1 MAFDLAA
8 WAVLFAAAS
17 IVGRGAL
24 SLLRADDIRL
34 GDRLVL
40 GAWIGIIVI
49 AVGLLAVSVFS
60 PLTPAMS
67 SIVCAGLVSL
77 GILGTAVARRA
88 ARAPADGTGAR
99 AIPRRAVAVGVAA
112 LAVGSAALASDPVT
126 LYDALVYHVGVIKWL
141 HEAGTVP
148 GVALIHN
155 RLGHV
160 SSWFTL
166 AAAFDAGPAVN
177 RAANVP
183 LGFAL
188 MLAGAQTALA
198 VARIAGNR
206 AIVADWFLAIGSAAL
221 VWAVVAGNAA
231 SPSPDVATN
240 VLILIA
246 AWAVLIV
253 SPDPTSFRRRLVP
266 FVLALG
272 ACSMK
277 LFGLPAVLATGCYAV
292 FAAAHEERD
301 RPYVRRTLVCAVLA
315 TIIAGPFIVANIV
328 ASGCPAYP
336 SPIGCLDVPWSV
348 GAARA
353 ADYAEYVRDVA
364 RWDIRGETS
373 VGASISW
380 AVSWILKHP
389 VIALLALLSP
399 VLVIRQLRQMAGAT
413 GDGQAP
419 VRVSG
424 VRAVGA
430 FALLGVAFA
439 AWQAPAPRFLYAF
452 VTIVPALSVALAL
465 QPRMTTARA
474 RSVTPERAGL
484 AFVTASV
491 AVGFLYALASQKVN
505 VRSAVVNGARVSPV
519 ILSDLVL
526 PAEPELPARLFRW
539 RVNDLEVL
547 TPVPR
552 PVADTLGYHSAIGL
566 NTSFEKCSTA
576 PLPCTPYLPGVDV
589 RLRRPDRGVSG
600 GFVREQRPD
609 LAGRAPS
616 CVGEFAV
623 ITPLRLQ
630 PPQAASAS
638 EHSRCG
644 DDRR

>member
-24 SLLRADDIRL
+24 SLLRADDIRA

-40 GAWIGIIVI
+40 GAWIGIIII
-49 AVGLLAVSVFS
+49 AVALLAVSLFS
-60 PLTPAMS
+60 PLTPAVS
-67 SIVCAGLVSL
+67 SISAAVLVA
-77 GILGTAVARRA
+77 LGTLVTKRTPPA
-88 ARAPADGTGAR
+88 ALATTRLPM
-99 AIPRRAVAVGVAA
+99 IPRRELVLGLAA
-112 LAVGSAALASDPVT
+112 LAVGSAALASDRVT
-126 LYDALVYHVGVIKWL
+126 LYDSLVYHVGVIKWL
-141 HEAGTVP
+141 REAGTVP

-177 RAANVP
+177 RTANVP

-188 MLAGAQTALA
+188 MLTGAQSALA
-198 VARIAGNR
+198 AARIAANR
-206 AIVADWFLAIGSAAL
+206 SVVADWFLAIGSAAL
-221 VWAVVAGNAA
+221 IWAVVAGNAA

-246 AWAVLIV
+246 AWAVLVV

-266 FVLALG
+266 FVIALG

-277 LFGLPAVLATGCYAV
+277 LFGVPAVLATGCYAV
-292 FAAAHEERD
+292 FAAPDERPG
-301 RPYVRRTLVCAVLA
+301 RPFVRRAVVCTGLA
-315 TIIAGPFIVANIV
+315 AILAGPFIVANLI

-336 SPIGCLDVPWSV
+336 STIGCVDVPWSV
-348 GAARA
+348 GASRA
-353 ADYAEYVRDVA
+353 ADYAAYVRDVA

-373 VGASISW
+373 TGGSISW
-380 AVSWILKHP
+380 IISWILKHP
-389 VIALLALLSP
+389 VISLLAVLSP
-399 VLVIRQLRQMAGAT
+399 ILVFRQLRRMAGVF
-413 GDGQAP
+413 GGEQAP

-424 VRAVGA
+424 VRAAGA
-430 FALLGVAFA
+430 FALLGVVFA

-452 VTIVPALSVALAL
+452 VTIVPALSIALAL
-465 QPRMTTARA
+465 HSRVTGAQARHATPR
-474 RSVTPERAGL
+474 RAGL
-484 AFVTASV
+484 TFVAASV
-491 AVGFLYALASQKVN
+491 VVGFLYALASQKLN

-519 ILSDLVL
+519 ALTDLVW
-526 PAEPELPARLFRW
+526 PAAPELPARLYRW
-539 RVNDLEVL
+539 RVNDVEVL

-552 PVADTLGYHSAIGL
+552 PVADTLDYHSAIGL

-589 RLRRPDRGVSG
+589 RLRRPERGLSG
-600 GFVREQRPD
+600 GFVRDQQPD

-616 CVGEFAV
+616 CVGELDLTMSIRSPATQV
-623 ITPLRLQ
+623 APVTD
-630 PPQAASAS
+630 
-638 EHSRCG
+638 HSRCG
-644 DDRR
+644 DEGR

>member
-8 WAVLFAAAS
+8 WAILFAAAS

-24 SLLRADDIRL
+24 SLLRADDIRV
-34 GDRLVL
+34 GDRLIL
-40 GAWIGIIVI
+40 GAWVGIIVI
-49 AVGLLAVSVFS
+49 AVALLAVSLFS
-60 PLTPAMS
+60 ALTPVTS
-67 SIVCAGLVSL
+67 STV
-77 GILGTAVARRA
+77 AVALVALGAAVPRRA
-88 ARAPADGTGAR
+88 PPEPTAMPSWR
-99 AIPRRAVAVGVAA
+99 AIPRGAIA
-112 LAVGSAALASDPVT
+112 LGLASLAIGSAALASDPVT
-126 LYDALVYHVGVIKWL
+126 LYDSLVYHVGVIRWL
-141 HEAGTVP
+141 REAGTVP
-148 GVALIHN
+148 GMALIHN

-198 VARIAGNR
+198 AARIAANR
-206 AIVADWFLAIGSAAL
+206 AVVADWFLAIGSAAL
-221 VWAVVAGNAA
+221 IWAVVANNAA

-240 VLILIA
+240 ALIVIA

-266 FVLALG
+266 FVVALG

-277 LFGLPAVLATGCYAV
+277 LFGIPAVLATACYAV
-292 FAAAHEERD
+292 LAAPHEEQG
-301 RPYVRRTLVCAVLA
+301 RPYVRRSIVCAGIA
-315 TIIAGPFIVANIV
+315 GIIAGPFIVANLV

-336 SPIGCLDVPWSV
+336 SPVGCLDVPWSP
-348 GAARA
+348 GASRA
-353 ADYAEYVRDVA
+353 ADYAAYVRDVA
-364 RWDIRGETS
+364 RWEVRGETS
-373 VGASISW
+373 PGASISW
-380 AVSWILKHP
+380 IIAWILKHP
-389 VIALLALLSP
+389 LISLLAVLSP
-399 VLVIRQLRQMAGAT
+399 VLVIGQLGRVARMRGDEPAT
-413 GDGQAP
+413 

-452 VTIVPALSVALAL
+452 VIIVPALSIALAM
-465 QPRMTTARA
+465 QSRTTAA
-474 RSVTPERAGL
+474 RTGHASPHRTGL

-491 AVGFLYALASQKVN
+491 VVGLLYALASQKLN
-505 VRSAVVNGARVSPV
+505 VRSALVSGARVWPT
-519 ILSDLVL
+519 L
-526 PAEPELPARLFRW
+526 PADLLWPAAPELPARLFRW
-539 RVNDLEVL
+539 RVNDVEVL

-552 PVADTLGYHSAIGL
+552 PVADTLDYHSAIGL

-589 RLRRPDRGVSG
+589 RLRRPERGLSA
-600 GFVREQRPD
+600 GFVRDQRPD
-609 LAGRAPS
+609 LAGRAAN
-616 CVGEFAV
+616 CVGE
-623 ITPLRLQ
+623 LDL
-630 PPQAASAS
+630 AASFHLPATGAAPVAD
-638 EHSRCG
+638 HSRCG
-644 DDRR
+644 DDGR

>member
-17 IVGRGAL
+17 IVGGGVL
-24 SLLRADDIRL
+24 SLLHADDVRV

-40 GAWIGIIVI
+40 GAWIGIIVV
-49 AVGLLAVSVFS
+49 AVALLAASLFS
-60 PLTPAMS
+60 ALTPVVS
-67 SIVCAGLVSL
+67 SIVVVSLVALGAAVTKRSPPQPPATPSGPAISRRVIAAGLA
-77 GILGTAVARRA
+77 T
-88 ARAPADGTGAR
+88 
-99 AIPRRAVAVGVAA
+99 

-166 AAAFDAGPAVN
+166 AAAFDAGPAVD

-183 LGFAL
+183 MGFAL
-188 MLAGAQTALA
+188 MLAGAQTAVA
-198 VARIAGNR
+198 VARIAARR
-206 AIVADWFLAIGSAAL
+206 AVVADWFLAIGSAAL
-221 VWAVVAGNAA
+221 IWAVVGSNAA

-246 AWAVLIV
+246 AWSVLIV

-266 FVLALG
+266 FVVALG

-277 LFGLPAVLATGCYAV
+277 LFGVPAVVATGCYAV
-292 FAAAHEERD
+292 LAAPHEAPG
-301 RPYVRRTLVCAVLA
+301 RPYVRRTLVCAGLA
-315 TIIAGPFIVANIV
+315 AIIAGPFILANLV
-328 ASGCPAYP
+328 VSGCPAYP
-336 SPIGCLDVPWSV
+336 SPVGCLDVPWSV
-348 GAARA
+348 GASGA
-353 ADYAEYVRDVA
+353 ADYAMYVRDVA

-373 VGASISW
+373 TGASISW
-380 AVSWILKHP
+380 VVSWILKHP
-389 VIALLALLSP
+389 LISLLAVMSP
-399 VLVIRQLRQMAGAT
+399 VLMTQQIRRMGGIR
-413 GDGQAP
+413 GDGPPAP

-452 VTIVPALSVALAL
+452 VTIVPALSIALTMQRAVA
-465 QPRMTTARA
+465 ARIDHP
-474 RSVTPERAGL
+474 SPHRAGL
-484 AFVTASV
+484 GFVTASV
-491 AVGFLYALASQKVN
+491 VVAFLYALASQKLN
-505 VRSAVVNGARVSPV
+505 VRSALVGGSRGSPIV
-519 ILSDLVL
+519 ASDLLL
-526 PAEPELPARLFRW
+526 PAAPELPGRLFRW
-539 RVNDLEVL
+539 RVNDVEIL

-552 PVADTLGYHSAIGL
+552 PVADTLDYHSAIGL

-589 RLRRPDRGVSG
+589 RLRRPERGLSG
-600 GFVREQRPD
+600 GFVRDQQPD

-616 CVGEFAV
+616 CVGE
-623 ITPLRLQ
+623 LDL
-630 PPQAASAS
+630 AASFRLPAPPVAPATD
-638 EHSRCG
+638 HSRCG

>member
-24 SLLRADDIRL
+24 SLLHADDIRI

-40 GAWIGIIVI
+40 GAWIGLIVI
-49 AVGLLAVSVFS
+49 AVTLLAVSVFS
-60 PLTPAMS
+60 PLTP
-67 SIVCAGLVSL
+67 VVSL
-77 GILGTAVARRA
+77 TVGAALVALGSLVPGRAVPTVTVPGRL
-88 ARAPADGTGAR
+88 PT
-99 AIPRRAVAVGVAA
+99 IPRRAVAVGLTA
-112 LAVGSAALASDPVT
+112 LAVGSAALTSDPVT

-141 HEAGTVP
+141 HEVGTVP

-166 AAAFDAGPAVN
+166 AAAFDAGRAAN

-188 MLAGAQTALA
+188 LLAGAQAALA
-198 VARIAGNR
+198 MGRIAASR
-206 AIVADWFLAIGSAAL
+206 AVVADWFLAIGSAAL
-221 VWAVVAGNAA
+221 IWAVVASNAA

-240 VLILIA
+240 ALILIA

-253 SPDPTSFRRRLVP
+253 SPDPTWFRRRLVP
-266 FVLALG
+266 FIVALG

-292 FAAAHEERD
+292 LAAPREGPG
-301 RPYVRRTLVCAVLA
+301 RPYVRRVLVCAGLSVV
-315 TIIAGPFIVANIV
+315 IAGPFIAANIV
-328 ASGCPAYP
+328 TSGCPAYP

-348 GAARA
+348 GAPLA
-353 ADYAEYVRDVA
+353 ADYAAYVREVA

-373 VGASISW
+373 AGGSISW
-380 AVSWILKHP
+380 IVAWILKHP
-389 VIALLALLSP
+389 VISLLALLSP
-399 VLVIRQLRQMAGAT
+399 VLVIRQLRRMARAN

-452 VTIVPALSVALAL
+452 VTIVPALSIALVM
-465 QPRMTTARA
+465 QSRTTA
-474 RSVTPERAGL
+474 VRAGDTSRL
-484 AFVTASV
+484 RAGRAFVAASV
-491 AVGFLYALASQKVN
+491 VVGLMYALASQKLN
-505 VRSAVVNGARVSPV
+505 VRSMLVSGGRVSPFT
-519 ILSDLVL
+519 LTDLVW
-526 PAEPELPARLFRW
+526 PAPPELPSRLFRW
-539 RVNDLEVL
+539 RVNDIDVL
-547 TPVPR
+547 TAVPR
-552 PVADTLGYHSAIGL
+552 PIADTLDYHSAIGL

-576 PLPCTPYLPGVDV
+576 PLPCTPYLPGIDV
-589 RLRRPDRGVSG
+589 RLRRPERGLSG
-600 GFVREQRPD
+600 GFVRDQHPD
-609 LAGRAPS
+609 LARRPAS
-616 CVGEFAV
+616 CVGEMELTTSF
-623 ITPLRLQ
+623 RL
-630 PPQAASAS
+630 PPAQAARVAD
-638 EHSRCG
+638 HSRCG
-644 DDRR
+644 DDSR

>member
-24 SLLRADDIRL
+24 SLLHADDIRV

-40 GAWIGIIVI
+40 GAWIGIIVL
-49 AVGLLAVSVFS
+49 AVALLAASLFS
-60 PLTPAMS
+60 ALTPVVS
-67 SIVCAGLVSL
+67 SIVAVSL
-77 GILGTAVARRA
+77 GALGMAVTRRSPSEL
-88 ARAPADGTGAR
+88 RAGTSR
-99 AIPRRAVAVGVAA
+99 SAIPRGAIAAGLAA
-112 LAVGSAALASDPVT
+112 LTVGSATLASDPVT

-141 HEAGTVP
+141 HETGTVP
-148 GVALIHN
+148 GIALIHN

-166 AAAFDAGPAVN
+166 AAAFDAGPAVD

-183 LGFAL
+183 MGFAL
-188 MLAGAQTALA
+188 LLAGGQSALA
-198 VARIAGNR
+198 VARIAARR
-206 AIVADWFLAIGSAAL
+206 AVVADWFLAIGSAAL
-221 VWAVVAGNAA
+221 IWAVVASNAA

-246 AWAVLIV
+246 AWSVLIV

-266 FVLALG
+266 FVVALG

-277 LFGLPAVLATGCYAV
+277 LFGIPAVVATGCYAV
-292 FAAAHEERD
+292 LAAPHDGPAW
-301 RPYVRRTLVCAVLA
+301 PYVRRTLVCGVLA
-315 TIIAGPFIVANIV
+315 AIIAGPFVLANLV
-328 ASGCPAYP
+328 VSGCPAYP
-336 SPIGCLDVPWSV
+336 SPVGCLDVPWSV
-348 GAARA
+348 GASRA
-353 ADYAEYVRDVA
+353 ADYAMYVRDVA
-364 RWDIRGETS
+364 RWDVRGETS
-373 VGASISW
+373 AGASISW

-389 VIALLALLSP
+389 LISLLAVMSP
-399 VLVIRQLRQMAGAT
+399 VLMIRQIRRMGGIR

-452 VTIVPALSVALAL
+452 VTIVPALSIALAM
-465 QPRMTTARA
+465 QARA
-474 RSVTPERAGL
+474 VAARPGDVTPRRAGL
-484 AFVTASV
+484 AFMTASV
-491 AVGFLYALASQKVN
+491 VVAFLYALASQKLN
-505 VRSAVVNGARVSPV
+505 LRSAVAGGSRGSPV
-519 ILSDLVL
+519 VASDLLL
-526 PAEPELPARLFRW
+526 PAAPELPGRLFRW
-539 RVNDLEVL
+539 RVNDFEVL

-552 PVADTLGYHSAIGL
+552 PVADTLDYHSAIGL

-576 PLPCTPYLPGVDV
+576 PLPCTPYLPGANV
-589 RLRRPDRGVSG
+589 RLRRPERGLSG
-600 GFVREQRPD
+600 GFVRDQAPD

-616 CVGEFAV
+616 CVGELDLATSF
-623 ITPLRLQ
+623 RLPE
-630 PPQAASAS
+630 PPVAPATD
-638 EHSRCG
+638 HSRCG

>member
-24 SLLRADDIRL
+24 SLLRADDIRF

-49 AVGLLAVSVFS
+49 AVALLALSLFS
-60 PLTPAMS
+60 PLTPAVS
-67 SIVCAGLVSL
+67 SIVAAVVVAL
-77 GILGTAVARRA
+77 GAVVPRRA
-88 ARAPADGTGAR
+88 PPEAGAGRSGR
-99 AIPRRAVAVGVAA
+99 AIPRRAIALGLAA
-112 LAVGSAALASDPVT
+112 LAAGSAALASDPVT

-166 AAAFDAGPAVN
+166 AAAFDAGPAAN

-188 MLAGAQTALA
+188 MLAGVQTALA
-198 VARIAGNR
+198 VARIAGAR
-206 AIVADWFLAIGSAAL
+206 AVVADWFLAIGSAAL
-221 VWAVVAGNAA
+221 IWGVLATNAA

-246 AWAVLIV
+246 AWSVLIV

-266 FVLALG
+266 FVVALG

-277 LFGLPAVLATGCYAV
+277 LFGVPAVLATGCYAV
-292 FAAAHEERD
+292 LAAPHEGPG
-301 RPYVRRTLVCAVLA
+301 RPYVRRALVCAGLA
-315 TIIAGPFIVANIV
+315 AIIAGPFLVANVI

-336 SPIGCLDVPWSV
+336 SPVGCLDVPWSV
-348 GAARA
+348 GASRA
-353 ADYAEYVRDVA
+353 ADYATYVRDVA

-373 VGASISW
+373 AGASISW
-380 AVSWILKHP
+380 VVSWILKHP
-389 VIALLALLSP
+389 VISLLAVLSP
-399 VLVIRQLRQMAGAT
+399 ILMIRQLRRMAGVD

-439 AWQAPAPRFLYAF
+439 VWQAPAPRFVYAF
-452 VTIVPALSVALAL
+452 VTIVPVLSIALAT
-465 QPRMTTARA
+465 QSRTTAVRA
-474 RSVTPERAGL
+474 RPATPRRAGL

-491 AVGFLYALASQKVN
+491 AVGFLYALASQKLN
-505 VRSAVVNGARVSPV
+505 VRSALVNSAPVSATAASE
-519 ILSDLVL
+519 LLW
-526 PAEPELPARLFRW
+526 PAAPELPARLFRW
-539 RVNDLEVL
+539 RVNDIDVL
-547 TPVPR
+547 TAVPR
-552 PVADTLGYHSAIGL
+552 PVADTLDYHSSIGV

-589 RLRRPDRGVSG
+589 RLRRPERGLSG
-600 GFVREQRPD
+600 GFVRDQQPD
-609 LAGRAPS
+609 LAGRAPT
-616 CVGEFAV
+616 CVGELD
-623 ITPLRLQ
+623 P
-630 PPQAASAS
+630 AASLGLLPLTQLAPVTD
-638 EHSRCG
+638 HSRCG